1 MTMTNVT
8 FKSDLFESGQYSV
21 IIDDERGFKQEM
33 FAINDHLQLLVS
45 RGTLTGEYSGVVYPE
60 VGGVTKTKFPIAV
73 VEFVSARRF
82 ISNTTKGRLVEMLS
96 VFKDTDE
103 VVIEVFDD
111 MLSED
116 LYNFTFE
123 TIDMGN
129 GDSEIR
135 LCPYNH
141 NDTGR
146 MSEMARDVEAM
157 ARFLDYVGLDVRNC
171 TMQPDF
177 CEEALKFVE
186 TFVNK
191 YQTHRA

>member
-1 MTMTNVT
+1 MTNVT
-8 FKSDLFESGQYSV
+8 FESDLFESGKLSV
-21 IIDDERGFKQEM
+21 TIEDEGGFKQEM
-33 FAINDHLQLLVS
+33 FAVNSHLQLLVTKS
-45 RGTLTGEYSGVVYPE
+45 SITGEYSGVVYPE

-73 VEFVSARRF
+73 VKFVSARRF
-82 ISNTTKGRLVEMLS
+82 ISNVTKGKLVEMLS

-111 MLSED
+111 ILSED

-129 GDSEIR
+129 GNSEIR

-146 MSEMARDVEAM
+146 MSDMARDVEAM
-157 ARFLDYVGLDVRNC
+157 ARFLDYIGLDVRNC

-177 CEEALKFVE
+177 CEEALKFADV
-186 TFVNK
+186 FVNK

>member
-1 MTMTNVT
+1 MTNVT
-8 FKSDLFESGQYSV
+8 FESDLFESGRLSV
-21 IIDDERGFKQEM
+21 TIEDEGGFKQEM
-33 FAINDHLQLLVS
+33 FAVNSHLQLLVTKS
-45 RGTLTGEYSGVVYPE
+45 DITGEYSGVVYPE

-73 VEFVSARRF
+73 VKCVSARKF
-82 ISNTTKGRLVEMLS
+82 IPNVTKGKLVEMLS

-111 MLSED
+111 ILSED

-129 GDSEIR
+129 GNSEIR

-141 NDTGR
+141 NDSER
-146 MSEMARDVEAM
+146 MSDMARDVEAM
-157 ARFLDYVGLDVRNC
+157 ARFLDYISLDVRNC

-177 CEEALKFVE
+177 CEEALKFADA
-186 TFVNK
+186 FVNK

>member
-1 MTMTNVT
+1 MTNLI
-8 FKSDLFESGQYSV
+8 FESELFESGKFSV
-21 IIDDERGFKQEM
+21 IIENDECFKEEM
-33 FAINDHLQLLVS
+33 FEINEHLQMLV
-45 RGTLTGEYSGVVYPE
+45 GKTDITGEYIGVVYPE
-60 VGGVTKTKFPIAV
+60 IGGQTKMKFPIVALKCA
-73 VEFVSARRF
+73 SARKF
-82 ISNTTKGRLVEMLS
+82 IPNVTKGKLVEMLS

-103 VVIEVFDD
+103 VLIEVFDD
-111 MLSED
+111 TLSED

-141 NDTGR
+141 NDSGR
-146 MSEMARDVEAM
+146 MSEMASDVEEM

-171 TMQPDF
+171 TMQLDF
-177 CEEALKFVE
+177 CDEALKFADK
-186 TFVNK
+186 FVNK